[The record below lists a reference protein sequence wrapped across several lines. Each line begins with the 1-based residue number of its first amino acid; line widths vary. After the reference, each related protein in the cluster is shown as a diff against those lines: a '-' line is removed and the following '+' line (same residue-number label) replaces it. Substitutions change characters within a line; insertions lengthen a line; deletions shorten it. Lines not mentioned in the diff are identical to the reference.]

1 MLYAEVSSVLREK
14 VYHGLITPED
24 GQEAFELFCALDIAP
39 SRRDDLHLRMWDLG
53 RRVNA
58 RKLYD
63 LQYVALAELER
74 CELWTAD
81 QKLVNLVSPRCP
93 WVRWVGEAKV

>member
-1 MLYAEVSSVLREK
+1 MLYAEVPSVLREK

-24 GQEAFELFCALDIAP
+24 GQEAFGLFCALDITP
-39 SRRDDLHLRMWDLG
+39 SHRDDLHLLMWDLG

-63 LQYVALAELER
+63 LQYVALAEVES

-81 QKLVNLVSPRCP
+81 QRLVGLVAGHCP
-93 WVRWVGEAKV
+93 WVHWVGEVKV